1 MFIYMPTKN
10 HTVCVIFIVLTSL
23 LAKTH
28 LVAQDTLEAIRL
40 GTNGRISNTIIYK
53 HPTQRIVSPDIS
65 YSAVDSIAPGSVSVQ
80 GTGNIHLSTSPFVN
94 GGVQIDRGSPA
105 YNTGTLSRLRGED
118 TLDLNYRP
126 RVRCEKIDIGAYE
139 YDVEVTEI
147 TQDPENKQVC
157 EGSPLQ
163 LSVVAK
169 GTNVTYQWQRNGVNI
184 SGQTSST
191 LRHDSASISRDTG
204 TYRVIAIGE
213 CCNDTSASVYV
224 GVDKR
229 PYIIAMQDTT
239 VYTGDSVSLHSL
251 ESSGTILWTHLDT
264 TPVSDLL
271 IRNIT
276 VNCSYLCFA
285 SNGVCAEASDMVNIY
300 ALARGEACKITTLP
314 DTTICYGDPYQL
326 MPDFTQTTS
335 IITKWERVETVEEY
349 TPLSLVYPD
358 TLSRY
363 VAYGRGETGDVCTS
377 DTLTV
382 RVTRIDFYA
391 MEDIKICGGA
401 TISLLS
407 YPPVGAEWRDEHGDF
422 MGIGNQ
428 TVTPTPGR
436 YSLYFVSLKQGVC
449 TARDTVKVYANPPDL
464 QVPFLDTT
472 ICEKE
477 PILLSTNVEAHL
489 VHWIEQSTS
498 DTLDSETII
507 FPNTPEIYT
516 VWIFDTLCGD
526 VYKSVRVNV
535 QERPDFFITSPD
547 IVCEFNTFNLEANVM
562 ASWWT
567 DLNNNRVFNP
577 ITVLDTASYIGVL
590 QDGVCIVRDTVEVK
604 MDPYP
609 EFTIMP
615 DDSVVFGY
623 TVNLWSIPNTANWYV
638 LPSGQSVS
646 QTVVPFENASYMAV
660 LRTTACEVR
669 DTVFITVLPAIP
681 MFMSLS
687 VNPGCAS
694 GEASISAEVEGGKMP
709 YTYAWST
716 GSEKNH
722 IENLE
727 PGVYSITVTDADGGD
742 TITDSVRIFPVTPLS
757 LAYTP
762 ILPNNE
768 DCDNGSIRVDIT
780 GGTPGYT
787 YFWNN
792 ESYYQS
798 SSQNLLDVEAG
809 IYMLRVTDTLG
820 CEITQEV
827 VMPCLYKQV
836 MATLYISPNGDG
848 KNDCLKIKYI
858 ERYPRNE
865 VIIINTY
872 GEKVATLKNYDNKD
886 VVWDGRNNRG
896 QRLPDGIYYYI
907 VEAEG
912 VESMPGWLLMK
923 VSDAD
928 GQ

>member
-1 MFIYMPTKN
+1 MPTKN
-10 HTVCVIFIVLTSL
+10 HTVCVVFIVLTSL

-105 YNTGTLSRLRGED
+105 YNTGTLSKLRGED

-147 TQDPENKQVC
+147 TQEPENKQVC

-464 QVPFLDTT
+464 QVPFTDTT
-472 ICEKE
+472 ICTRES
-477 PILLSTNVEAHL
+477 LLLTSNVEPHL
-489 VHWIEQSTS
+489 IRWIVQSTR
-498 DTLDSETII
+498 DTLDGESII
-507 FPNTPEIYT
+507 FPNTPETYT
-516 VWIFDTLCGD
+516 AWVFDTLCGD
-526 VYKSVRVNV
+526 VYKSVQVNV
-535 QERPDFFITSPD
+535 QERPNFFITSPD

-567 DLNNNRVFNP
+567 DLDGNRVINP
-577 ITVLDTASYIGVL
+577 ITVLDSVTYIGVL
-590 QDGVCIVRDTVEVK
+590 QDGACTVRDTVEV
-604 MDPYP
+604 MMEPRP
-609 EFTIMP
+609 AFTAMP
-615 DDSVVFGY
+615 DDTIVLGNMV
-623 TVNLWSIPNTANWYV
+623 TLWSVPDTASWYE
-638 LPSGQSVS
+638 LSTGQSVT
-646 QTVVPFENASYMAV
+646 QIVVPFSNTAYLAV
-660 LRTTACEVR
+660 LRTSVCEVR
-669 DTVFITVLPAIP
+669 DTVFVTIIP
-681 MFMSLS
+681 GEPMTLSLS
-687 VNPGCAS
+687 VDPDCSANES
-694 GEASISAEVEGGKMP
+694 SIFMNLEGGRGP
-709 YTYAWST
+709 YSYLWNT
-716 GSEKNH
+716 GSDRRYL
-722 IENLE
+722 ENVG
-727 PGVYSITVTDADGGD
+727 PGIYSVTVTDANRD
-742 TITDSVRIFPVTPLS
+742 TITDSVEIFPLTPLKLTYNS
-757 LAYTP
+757 
-762 ILPNNE
+762 ILPGNE
-768 DCDNGSIRVDIT
+768 DCNNGNIRIEVT

-787 YFWNN
+787 YLWNN
-792 ESYYQS
+792 DQYYES
-798 SSQNLLDVEAG
+798 SSENLFDVSAG
-809 IYMLRVTDTLG
+809 IYTLTVTDSLG
-820 CEITQEV
+820 CEIIQEI

-848 KNDCLKIKYI
+848 KNDYLKIKYI

-872 GEKVATLKNYDNKD
+872 GEKVSTLKNYDNKD